1 MSECQHKKGK
11 VVEIESAFGHPD
23 RITMECECGVLVVFQ
38 GLQMTGVEER
48 YHNNSSE
55 VIETSIVMK
64 KGGE

>member
-48 YHNNSSE
+48 YHSNDVS
-55 VIETSIVMK
+55 VTETLLNM